1 MSNISPE
8 LIAQFD
14 QARAAGK
21 ALAQTEPRAVKAWYA
36 ADSERVFI
44 ELTNGVMMGFP
55 YQLLQGLANGTPE
68 QLAEVEIMPT
78 GSALH
83 WESLD
88 ADLGVAQLVSGLF
101 GSKAWMTELG
111 RHGGKSKS
119 EAKAQASR
127 DNGKR
132 GGRPR
137 KAVASES
144 KVDELSALRKITRT
158 EKVTQTRQKKP
169 STQEVKGQD

>member
-8 LIAQFD
+8 LTAQFD

-21 ALAQTEPRAVKAWYA
+21 ALAEIEPRAVKAWYTA
-36 ADSERVFI
+36 YSERVFM
-44 ELTNGVMMGFP
+44 ELTNGVIMGFP
-55 YQLLQGLANGTPE
+55 YQLLQGLENGTPE

-88 ADLGVAQLVSGLF
+88 ADLGVSQLVSGLF

-111 RHGGKSKS
+111 RQGGKLKS
-119 EAKAQASR
+119 T
-127 DNGKR
+127 
-132 GGRPR
+132 
-137 KAVASES
+137 ES
-144 KVDELSALRKITRT
+144 I
-158 EKVTQTRQKKP
+158 
-169 STQEVKGQD
+169 

>member
-14 QARAAGK
+14 RARAAGK
-21 ALAQTEPRAVKAWYA
+21 ALAETEPRAVKAWYA

-68 QLAEVEIMPT
+68 QLAEVEILPT

-137 KAVASES
+137 KTEAS
-144 KVDELSALRKITRT
+144 V
-158 EKVTQTRQKKP
+158 
-169 STQEVKGQD
+169 

>member
-14 QARAAGK
+14 RARAAGK
-21 ALAQTEPRAVKAWYA
+21 TLAETEPRAVKAWYA
-36 ADSERVFI
+36 TDSERVFI

-68 QLAEVEIMPT
+68 QLAEVEVMPT

-101 GSKAWMTELG
+101 GTKAWMTELG

-137 KAVASES
+137 KTVASS
-144 KVDELSALRKITRT
+144 
-158 EKVTQTRQKKP
+158 
-169 STQEVKGQD
+169 

>member
-1 MSNISPE
+1 MSDISPE

-14 QARAAGK
+14 EARAAGK
-21 ALAQTEPRAVKAWYA
+21 TLAEIEPRAIKAWYA

-44 ELTNGVMMGFP
+44 ELTNGVIMGFP

-88 ADLGVAQLVSGLF
+88 ADLGVPQLASGLF

-111 RHGGKSKS
+111 RSGGQSKS
-119 EAKAQASR
+119 LARA
-127 DNGKR
+127 
-132 GGRPR
+132 
-137 KAVASES
+137 
-144 KVDELSALRKITRT
+144 I
-158 EKVTQTRQKKP
+158 
-169 STQEVKGQD
+169 

>member
-21 ALAQTEPRAVKAWYA
+21 HAAETEPRAVKAWYA
-36 ADSERVFI
+36 SDSERVFI

-68 QLAEVEIMPT
+68 QLAEVEITPT

-137 KAVASES
+137 KTVDSES
-144 KVDELSALRKITRT
+144 PVDELLRLRKLIDS
-158 EKVTQTRQKKP
+158 EEVAPMRQKKQ
-169 STQEVKGQD
+169 SSQEIK

>member
-14 QARAAGK
+14 RARAAGK
-21 ALAQTEPRAVKAWYA
+21 ALAETEPRAVKAWYA

-137 KAVASES
+137 KTVASES
-144 KVDELSALRKITRT
+144 PVDELSDLRKLIGT
-158 EKVTQTRQKKP
+158 EKVTQTRQKKQ
-169 STQEVKGQD
+169 STQEVKG

>member
-1 MSNISPE
+1 MMDDNISTE
-8 LIAQFD
+8 LKAEID
-14 QARAAGK
+14 RARAAGT
-21 ALAQTEPRAVKAWYA
+21 ALSETEPRAVNAWYA

-55 YQLLQGLANGTPE
+55 YQLLQGLANGTPA

-137 KAVASES
+137 KTIAATHE
-144 KVDELSALRKITRT
+144 
-158 EKVTQTRQKKP
+158 
-169 STQEVKGQD
+169 

>member
-21 ALAQTEPRAVKAWYA
+21 HAAETEPRAVKAWYA

-119 EAKAQASR
+119 PSKAQASR

-137 KAVASES
+137 KTVASES
-144 KVDELSALRKITRT
+144 PVDELSDLRKLIGT
-158 EKVTQTRQKKP
+158 EKVTQTRQKKQ
-169 STQEVKGQD
+169 STQEVK

>member
-1 MSNISPE
+1 MMDDNISAE
-8 LIAQFD
+8 LKAEID
-14 QARAAGK
+14 RARAAGI
-21 ALAQTEPRAVKAWYA
+21 ALAETEPRAIKAWYA

-55 YQLLQGLANGTPE
+55 YRLLQGLSNGTPE
-68 QLAEVEIMPT
+68 QLAEVEILPT

-88 ADLGVAQLVSGLF
+88 VDLGVAQLVSGLF

-111 RHGGKSKS
+111 RHGGQSKS

-137 KAVASES
+137 KTEAS
-144 KVDELSALRKITRT
+144 V
-158 EKVTQTRQKKP
+158 
-169 STQEVKGQD
+169 

>member
-14 QARAAGK
+14 RARAAGK
-21 ALAQTEPRAVKAWYA
+21 ALAETEPRAVKAWYA

-101 GSKAWMTELG
+101 GTKAWMTELG

-119 EAKAQASR
+119 PSKAQASR

-137 KAVASES
+137 KTVASES
-144 KVDELSALRKITRT
+144 PVDELSDLRKLIGT
-158 EKVTQTRQKKP
+158 EKVTQTRQKKQ
-169 STQEVKGQD
+169 STQEVK

>member
-8 LIAQFD
+8 LTAQFD
-14 QARAAGK
+14 RARAAGE
-21 ALAQTEPRAVKAWYA
+21 ALAKTEPRAIKAWYA

-68 QLAEVEIMPT
+68 QLAEVEILPT

-119 EAKAQASR
+119 PSKAQASR

-132 GGRPR
+132 GGRPLHS
-137 KAVASES
+137 VNS
-144 KVDELSALRKITRT
+144 
-158 EKVTQTRQKKP
+158 
-169 STQEVKGQD
+169 

>member
-21 ALAQTEPRAVKAWYA
+21 ALAETEPRAVKAWYA

-111 RHGGKSKS
+111 RHGGQSKS
-119 EAKAQASR
+119 PSKAQASR

-137 KAVASES
+137 KTVASEAY
-144 KVDELSALRKITRT
+144 LTPNT
-158 EKVTQTRQKKP
+158 
-169 STQEVKGQD
+169 

>member
-111 RHGGKSKS
+111 RHGGQSKS
-119 EAKAQASR
+119 PSKAQASR

-137 KAVASES
+137 KTVASEAY
-144 KVDELSALRKITRT
+144 LTPNT
-158 EKVTQTRQKKP
+158 
-169 STQEVKGQD
+169 

>member
-1 MSNISPE
+1 MMADNISAE
-8 LIAQFD
+8 LKAEID
-14 QARAAGK
+14 RARASGT
-21 ALAQTEPRAVKAWYA
+21 ALAETEPRAVRAWYA

-44 ELTNGVMMGFP
+44 ELTNGVIMGFP
-55 YQLLQGLANGTPE
+55 YQLLQGLANGTPA
-68 QLAEVEIMPT
+68 QLTEVEIMPT

-101 GSKAWMTELG
+101 GTKAWMTELG
-111 RHGGKSKS
+111 RHGGRSKS

-137 KAVASES
+137 KTIASGTHE
-144 KVDELSALRKITRT
+144 
-158 EKVTQTRQKKP
+158 
-169 STQEVKGQD
+169 